1 MLEKINFSSQASQ
14 LSDMRSAPSGKSLV
28 MVKNERTAGFI
39 PKWEDPSSFSSAL
52 ALHETD
58 ANYNLSTPG
67 QPEEFGFA
75 DLFDM
80 VNPLQHIPVVSY
92 VYREISGDEIK
103 PISQI
108 IGGVAFGGA
117 IGAATSFAN
126 VIAEEET
133 GKDMAGNVLAIAFNN
148 ETKSKSKPVQIASD
162 EPQFRLSS
170 ALINAPRSAVQDLP
184 GTTLAFADLSGGTQ
198 TSDTQFANLI
208 TKLTTADEKAQSK
221 QIRSYNA

>member
-14 LSDMRSAPSGKSLV
+14 LSDMRFASSGKSLV

-52 ALHETD
+52 ALQETD

-67 QPEEFGFA
+67 QKEEFGFA

-80 VNPLQHIPVVSY
+80 VNPLQHIPVLGY

-117 IGAATSFAN
+117 IGAVTSFAN

-133 GKDMAGNVLAIAFNN
+133 GKDMAANIVAMTLDN
-148 ETKSKSKPVQIASD
+148 EPESKTKPIQIASD

-170 ALINAPRSAVQDLP
+170 ALINRPHSAVQDLP
-184 GTTLAFADLSGGTQ
+184 GTTLAFADLREGAQ
-198 TSDTQFANLI
+198 TSDTKFANLI
-208 TKLTTADEKAQSK
+208 TKLITADERAQSK